1 VAGSGDAAKGAAAL
15 KGVTIPMFSAKGLAI
30 KRSNGEVVTPFYF
43 AYEDLRE
50 DWGKL
55 VEQAEAAEEEEG
67 ATRAVKKLAAKPKV
81 RFSLSRFPLSQYC
94 ISNSSRASTP
104 FCSPLLAL
112 CRHQFPSRF
121 LFYTF
126 SSSTFCLPSPLI
138 PFPITTSGYSRLLR
152 IYLARWK

>member
-1 VAGSGDAAKGAAAL
+1 MAGSGDAAKGAAAL

-67 ATRAVKKLAAKPKV
+67 ATRAVKKFAAKPKV
-81 RFSLSRFPLSQYC
+81 TRLAVS
-94 ISNSSRASTP
+94 
-104 FCSPLLAL
+104 LAL
-112 CRHQFPSRF
+112 
-121 LFYTF
+121 
-126 SSSTFCLPSPLI
+126 
-138 PFPITTSGYSRLLR
+138 
-152 IYLARWK
+152 

>member
-1 VAGSGDAAKGAAAL
+1 MAGSGDAAKGAAAL

-67 ATRAVKKLAAKPKV
+67 ATRAVKKFAAKPKV
-81 RFSLSRFPLSQYC
+81 TRLVVS
-94 ISNSSRASTP
+94 
-104 FCSPLLAL
+104 LAL
-112 CRHQFPSRF
+112 
-121 LFYTF
+121 
-126 SSSTFCLPSPLI
+126 
-138 PFPITTSGYSRLLR
+138 
-152 IYLARWK
+152 

>member
-1 VAGSGDAAKGAAAL
+1 L

-81 RFSLSRFPLSQYC
+81 TYCLYSLFVALLHSEKIPDIFLFWLDTSSSVPPSFN
-94 ISNSSRASTP
+94 ISFIYA
-104 FCSPLLAL
+104 CSP
-112 CRHQFPSRF
+112 S
-121 LFYTF
+121 TF
-126 SSSTFCLPSPLI
+126 SLPSPHRPISLT
-138 PFPITTSGYSRLLR
+138 FPITTSVFLQQILLYSS
-152 IYLARWK
+152 RWK